1 MISRIPVG
9 FILFIVLL
17 LPVKAAADGVLIDSL
32 QKAYDGA
39 KTEKLKREAQW
50 QLAKAYMFVDPKK
63 AIEISKDA
71 YIYFESKKDT
81 ATCLTILNTLGVANA
96 VMGKYDFSEKYFIKK
111 LKLGREYGDSSNVA
125 GSLSSLGN
133 VYHSISRYKK
143 SIKSYKAALRIFE
156 TIKND
161 AGIANVL
168 GNIGNAYKAEGNY
181 QEALNSYFKAL
192 KINEKLGVSNGPVL
206 SNIGNIFAD
215 MDNRKKAKI
224 YFKKSIDV
232 FKQEKNDY
240 YVAWG
245 YDNLASVYF
254 DEGNIE
260 KASEYYNLAEIIHK
274 EQEDLEGM
282 GNVFHAYG
290 NIHYAK
296 KEMEEAV
303 KNYDSAAGYYKKID
317 LHYEFAKVYIDWG
330 MLEWQRENKAEATTL
345 FEKAYA
351 EKDYFA
357 YDFELAE
364 LYKVMAMAAD
374 WNGNFKRAFE
384 FQKMHG
390 EVRDSLFKTELTR
403 EIAEKEAK
411 YQNEKKQ
418 KEIQKLRDQKKL
430 DDLQAEKDRQ
440 RANDMLN
447 FTFVGGF
454 LLLVTIVVLIRSNR
468 MKQKNNHLLYARN
481 TEIMHQKE
489 IIEEKNKDIT
499 DSINY
504 AKSIQQAI
512 LPDAATAKNC
522 LGDSFILFMPRD
534 IVSGDFYWMHKMEN
548 GDVYFAVADCTG
560 HGVPGAFMS
569 MMGNDM
575 LNKIIIDHGISDP
588 GKILSELNNEVKKAL
603 AKNSSADTMR
613 DGMDIALCKM
623 IGSGTELNYAT
634 AMRSV
639 YKTGK
644 NSFNECKG
652 DKNPIGGNTEFNFE
666 FSTHVIP
673 LEKGDAIY
681 LSTDGFADQF
691 GGSDGKKFMTKN
703 MKELIISVK
712 DRSMEEQY
720 GLFKNAFLGWKGNF
734 EQVDDVTVMGIK
746 I

>member
-1 MISRIPVG
+1 MISRIPFV
-9 FILFIVLL
+9 FILIMVLL
-17 LPVKAAADGVLIDSL
+17 LPEKAEADGVLIDSL

-39 KTEKLKREAQW
+39 KTEKLKRQTQW

-81 ATCLTILNTLGVANA
+81 ATCLNILNTLGVANA
-96 VMGKYDFSEKYFIKK
+96 VMGKYDFSEKYFLKK
-111 LKLGREYGDSSNVA
+111 LNLGRKYGDSSNVA

-133 VYHSISRYKK
+133 VYHSISQYKK
-143 SIKSYKAALRIFE
+143 SIKSYKAALHIFE
-156 TIKND
+156 SLKND

-232 FKQEKNDY
+232 FKAEKNDY

-260 KASEYYNLAEIIHK
+260 VAIDYYKKAEVIHR
-274 EQEDLEGM
+274 EQEDLEGI

-290 NIHYAK
+290 NIYYAK
-296 KEMEEAV
+296 KELDEAV
-303 KNYDSAAGYYKKID
+303 KNYDSAARYFKEIE
-317 LHYEFAKVYIDWG
+317 LNYEYAKVYIDRG
-330 MLEWQRENKAEATTL
+330 MLEWQRENKAEAAKL

-351 EKDYFA
+351 EKEYFA

-374 WNGNFKRAFE
+374 WNGNFKQAFE

-390 EVRDSLFKTELTR
+390 DVRDSLFKTELTR

-418 KEIQKLRDQKKL
+418 KEIQKLKDQKKL
-430 DDLQAEKDRQ
+430 DDLKSEKDRQ
-440 RANDMLN
+440 RSNDMLN
-447 FTFVGGF
+447 FAFVGGF
-454 LLLVTIVVLIRSNR
+454 LLLITVIVLIRSNR
-468 MKQKNNHLLYARN
+468 MKQKNNHLLHTQN
-481 TEIMHQKE
+481 TEIIHQKE

-512 LPDAATAKNC
+512 LPDNATVKSC
-522 LGDSFILFMPRD
+522 VGDSFILFMPRD
-534 IVSGDFYWMHKMEN
+534 IVSGDFYWMHKNEN
-548 GDVYFAVADCTG
+548 GDLYFAVADCTG

-575 LNKIIIDHGISDP
+575 LNKIIIDHGISEP

-623 IGSGTELNYAT
+623 NGSRTHLTYAT

-639 YKTGK
+639 YKFGK
-644 NSFNECKG
+644 NVLDECKG

-666 FSTHVIP
+666 FGTHVIS
-673 LEKGDAIY
+673 LEKGDALY

-703 MKELIISVK
+703 MKELIISVNGN
-712 DRSMEEQY
+712 SMEQQY
-720 GLFKNAFLGWKGNF
+720 TVFKNAFLGWKGSY
-734 EQVDDVTVMGIK
+734 EQVDDVTVFGVRV
-746 I
+746 